1 MSTFEITSLQTEEAA
16 VSGWTVAGAVA
27 GVGLGIAV
35 GSLFFC

>member
-27 GVGLGIAV
+27 GVGLVA
-35 GSLFFC
+35 LACD